1 MKKATA
7 DVLALYGISD
17 RLLEESLRRNLQ
29 IEDAAAL
36 LNESLRI
43 DIDDVEP
50 VPPALT
56 SALYET
62 IMIEFEGNLHTAV
75 ENYHGEMPVP
85 PCDLV
90 VLLLR
95 VYDGLKEKYGFSEF
109 ELAAAGKMYKT
120 RSVLE
125 IGRKIQEEVGKI
137 TKGKPVKA
145 L

>member
-7 DVLALYGISD
+7 DVLALYGISE

-56 SALYET
+56 SAIYET
-62 IMIEFEGNLHTAV
+62 IMTEFEGNLHTAV
-75 ENYHGEMPVP
+75 ENYHGEMPAP

-95 VYDGLKEKYGFSEF
+95 VYDELKTKYGFSEF
-109 ELAAAGKMYKT
+109 ELAAAGRMYKT

-137 TKGKPVKA
+137 TRAKPVKA